1 MADEK
6 EFVLTREGKLELENE
21 LDTLKNITR
30 KEVSE
35 KIKEARSF
43 GDLSENA
50 EYDEAKNEQAEVE
63 ARINEI
69 EYMLKYARVIDDEE
83 IKSDVVTP
91 GSKVVLAIFGGEEKY
106 TIVGSTEADPYKNK
120 LSYESPIGAA
130 CLNRAAG
137 ETVKAN
143 TPGGEIEFK
152 IMGKLIKRSD
162 FFEFSHFKRRLLQ
175 AVRNIR
181 QISSLHL
188 IRCIMHTSRTYRYTH
203 STVVMLYIIN
213 AS

>member
-1 MADEK
+1 MAETK
-6 EFVLTREGKLELENE
+6 EYVLTVEGKAELEEE
-21 LDTLKNITR
+21 LDTLKSVTR

-69 EYMLKYARVIDDEE
+69 EYMLKYARVIDNEE

-91 GSKVVLAIFGGEEKY
+91 GSKVVLNIFGEEKKY

-130 CLNRAAG
+130 CLNHSAG
-137 ETVKAN
+137 ETVIAQ
-143 TPGGEIEFK
+143 TPGGPVEFK
-152 IMGKLIKRSD
+152 ILSIDR
-162 FFEFSHFKRRLLQ
+162 
-175 AVRNIR
+175 
-181 QISSLHL
+181 
-188 IRCIMHTSRTYRYTH
+188 
-203 STVVMLYIIN
+203 
-213 AS
+213 

>member
-1 MADEK
+1 MAENK
-6 EFVLTREGKLELENE
+6 EYVLTREGKAELEEE
-21 LDTLKNITR
+21 LDTLKNVTR
-30 KEVSE
+30 KAVSE

-69 EYMLKYARVIDDEE
+69 EYMLKYSRVIDDEE

-91 GSKVVLAIFGGEEKY
+91 GSKVVLEIFGAEKKY

-130 CLNRAAG
+130 CLNKNAG
-137 ETVKAN
+137 DTVTAQ
-143 TPGGEIEFK
+143 TPGGPVKFK
-152 IMGKLIKRSD
+152 I
-162 FFEFSHFKRRLLQ
+162 
-175 AVRNIR
+175 
-181 QISSLHL
+181 IS
-188 IRCIMHTSRTYRYTH
+188 IEK
-203 STVVMLYIIN
+203 
-213 AS
+213 

>member
-1 MADEK
+1 MAETK
-6 EFVLTREGKLELENE
+6 EYVLTREGKAELETE
-21 LDTLKNITR
+21 LDTLKNVTR

-91 GSKVVLAIFGGEEKY
+91 GSKVVLEIFGGEKRY

-130 CLNRAAG
+130 CLNRSAG
-137 ETVKAN
+137 ETVKAQ

-152 IMGKLIKRSD
+152 ILSIEK
-162 FFEFSHFKRRLLQ
+162 
-175 AVRNIR
+175 
-181 QISSLHL
+181 
-188 IRCIMHTSRTYRYTH
+188 
-203 STVVMLYIIN
+203 
-213 AS
+213 

>member
-1 MADEK
+1 MAETK
-6 EFVLTREGKLELENE
+6 EYVFTKEGKAELEAE
-21 LDTLKNITR
+21 LDTLKNVTR
-30 KEVSE
+30 KKVSE

-69 EYMLKYARVIDDEE
+69 EHMLKYSRVLDEDE
-83 IKSDVVTP
+83 IRSDVVTP
-91 GSKVVLAIFGGEEKY
+91 GSKIVLEIFGGEKEY

-130 CLNRAAG
+130 CLNKSAG
-137 ETVKAN
+137 DVVKAV

-152 IMGKLIKRSD
+152 ILTIK
-162 FFEFSHFKRRLLQ
+162 K
-175 AVRNIR
+175 
-181 QISSLHL
+181 
-188 IRCIMHTSRTYRYTH
+188 
-203 STVVMLYIIN
+203 
-213 AS
+213 